1 MKNLTSFIYTEKMN
15 SKICDKLIEFYES
28 GVGTHG
34 TGKVNGLTGDPP
46 KYAPKLKTSEE
57 SFYIS
62 FPTYYTKALE
72 KIVNNYKKKYLYV
85 NDGQFKWGVYE
96 PIKIQKYYPGQS
108 YRKYHYENT
117 GHPAWLRRHLVFMTY
132 LNTVESGG
140 ETEWLYQKL
149 KVKPQKGLTIIWPA
163 IWTHTHRGKPAPKEL
178 KYICTGWYDYEGIE

>member
-1 MKNLTSFIYTEKMN
+1 MSP
-15 SKICDKLIEFYES
+15 KICDKLIAFYES
-28 GVGTHG
+28 AKGTHG
-34 TGKVNGLTGDPP
+34 KAKVNGLMGDPP
-46 KYAPKLKTSEE
+46 RYSPKLKTSEE

-108 YRKYHYENT
+108 YRVYHYENT
-117 GHPAWLRRHLVFMTY
+117 GHPSHLRRHLVFMTY
-132 LNTVESGG
+132 LNTVKSGG
-140 ETEWLYQKL
+140 ETEWLYQKF
-149 KVKPQKGLTIIWPA
+149 KVKPQKGLTIVWPA

-178 KYICTGWYDYEGIE
+178 KYICTGWYDYINE